1 MVCETS
7 LCLLHS
13 PVPGNPLSNNNVV
26 RFSDIKVATR
36 KLWGIGVNMRISA
49 KQNEGPVKE
58 KMELME
64 VKDKEEVVE
73 AEGKFEREMQEL
85 LNEATILQC

>member
-1 MVCETS
+1 
-7 LCLLHS
+7 
-13 PVPGNPLSNNNVV
+13 
-26 RFSDIKVATR
+26 
-36 KLWGIGVNMRISA
+36 MRISA